1 MYTEK
6 INPIKAVY
14 LSILCEMMVQQLGV
28 RLLVWWQD
36 MQEGGRSITRSTSR
50 VQGPCPS
57 QR

>member
-1 MYTEK
+1 MEK
-6 INPIKAVY
+6 INPFKAVY
-14 LSILCEMMVQQLGV
+14 LSVLCEMMVQQLGV

-50 VQGPCPS
+50 VQVPCPS